1 MTNVQQQ
8 ALNSQLL
15 ESFDRDWA
23 AGDLFK
29 NHKKDYTLNPGA
41 GMTGGE
47 SPYWTALQNIGASL
61 LQPFDGSNPDS
72 EYNLQG
78 KLIST
83 TPSQGNN
90 PKSLGTELEKHT
102 KVLEKDLNKF
112 INSHG
117 DLFIIVAMAGIF
129 VLIVAMGGK

>member
-1 MTNVQQQ
+1 MTNVQQE
-8 ALNSQLL
+8 ALNNQLL
-15 ESFDRDWA
+15 QQFNQEWE
-23 AGDLFK
+23 AGDINPK
-29 NHKKDYTLNPGA
+29 AGYSLNPGA
-41 GMTGGE
+41 GMTGWE
-47 SPYWTALQNIGASL
+47 NPYSTALQNIWASL
-61 LQPFDGSNPDS
+61 TEPFDNSNPDS

-83 TPSQGNN
+83 TPAQGNN